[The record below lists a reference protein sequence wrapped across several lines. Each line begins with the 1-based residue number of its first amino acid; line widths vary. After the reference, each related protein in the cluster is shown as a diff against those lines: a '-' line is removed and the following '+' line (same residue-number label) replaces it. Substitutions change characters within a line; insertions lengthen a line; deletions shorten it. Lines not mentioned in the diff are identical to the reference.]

1 MAWFCMVLTRE
12 TYKMQLQNLIQKI
25 HEGCFTLCKQAL
37 GKYLPVAGNIGIF
50 CQSKNDFA
58 IYTKIREEITYPSN
72 NPDQKY
78 FELKIPIVVHSSGD
92 VPEAT
97 YTHLYIRKP
106 NINSPESG
114 DVDFVLS
121 PSEYLQLKQ
130 KILNGEKVEGASI
143 YDRPGWDNIEI
154 RNPKIDALAYIST
167 QEMAEK
173 VRVKF

>member
-1 MAWFCMVLTRE
+1 
-12 TYKMQLQNLIQKI
+12 MQLQNLIQKI
-25 HEGCFTLCKQAL
+25 HEDCFVLCTQAL

-50 CQSKNDFA
+50 CQSENDFD
-58 IYTKIREEITYPSN
+58 IYTKIKEEITYPSD
-72 NPDQKY
+72 NPNQKY
-78 FELKIPIVVHSSGD
+78 FELKIPIIIRSSGD

-106 NINSPESG
+106 HINSPEAG
-114 DVDFVLS
+114 DIDFVL
-121 PSEYLQLKQ
+121 PVSEYLQLKRR
-130 KILNGEKVEGASI
+130 ITNGEKIEGASI

-154 RNPKIDALAYIST
+154 RNPEIDALAYIST